1 MSGQLDRI
9 RAGGVQAGHGDG
21 LSGRPLNVH
30 GVRVVVRLAAI
41 VVIAG
46 FACVSSAHVAAPVA
60 TARIADYRL
69 PPEAHVEPDVTRT
82 SPPARLATVSE
93 VTPVNSRAVLA
104 GEATYYADKFEGRR
118 TASGVPFR
126 QAEMYAAHR
135 TLPFGTVVR
144 VTNERNGRSVVVRVV
159 DRGPWGSVAKR
170 RNTIIDLSRSAAER
184 LDYIRAGRA
193 PVRIEVLLWG
203 VS

>member
-1 MSGQLDRI
+1 MSE
-9 RAGGVQAGHGDG
+9 
-21 LSGRPLNVH
+21 RPVNVF
-30 GVRVVVRLAAI
+30 GVRAVVRLAAI
-41 VVIAG
+41 AVVAG
-46 FACVSSAHVAAPVA
+46 FACVSSAHVAGPVA
-60 TARIADYRL
+60 TVRTADDRL
-69 PPEAHVEPDVTRT
+69 PAEAHVDPDVTRT
-82 SPPARLATVSE
+82 PSPARLPAVGV
-93 VTPVNSRAVLA
+93 VTPVNARAVLA

-159 DRGPWGSVAKR
+159 DRGPWGSAAKR
-170 RNTIIDLSRSAAER
+170 RNTIIDLSRTAAER

-193 PVRIEVLLWG
+193 PVRVEVLLWG

>member
-1 MSGQLDRI
+1 MSE
-9 RAGGVQAGHGDG
+9 
-21 LSGRPLNVH
+21 RPLNAF
-30 GVRVVVRLAAI
+30 GLRAVVRLAAI
-41 VVIAG
+41 AVIAG
-46 FACVSSAHVAAPVA
+46 FACVSSAHVADPVA
-60 TARIADYRL
+60 TARTGESRL
-69 PPEAHVEPDVTRT
+69 PAEERIAPDVTRT
-82 SPPARLATVSE
+82 SPPARLPIVSA
-93 VTPVNSRAVLA
+93 VTSVESRTVLA